1 MPLLDS
7 VRDEF
12 ANRNVLLHLLLG
24 AISVGRRLDAF
35 LPGTPPPP
43 EPPADAREA
52 PADAREAPADA
63 REAPADSSPEPP
75 ADAREAPTDAPEPPA
90 DAPEARGLPPSDGA
104 QRVTSARD
112 RRGAGDQLLYLVLG
126 AISLRRALMAEIEPL
141 RAAHAEAARRDAAGA
156 QEPAVQ
162 AAKLRDLLR

>member
-35 LPGTPPPP
+35 LPGTPPTP
-43 EPPADAREA
+43 EPPADA
-52 PADAREAPADA
+52 
-63 REAPADSSPEPP
+63 PEPP
-75 ADAREAPTDAPEPPA
+75 ADAPELPADAPELPADAPEPPT